1 MYEFISGIRSEDMCL
16 WVSRVDQDRVIP
28 DILFREN
35 INKCLLR
42 EGDSSNLE
50 KLDN

>member
-1 MYEFISGIRSEDMCL
+1 MYL

-28 DILFREN
+28 DILFRVN
-35 INKCLLR
+35 NKCLLR